1 MKIPKIFIAGAG
13 NVGSASAAA
22 MVMRRLG
29 RIVLYDA
36 VADLAAG
43 KAMDINHATP
53 FFHSDSRV
61 LGCNDTNE
69 LAGADVVVLAAG
81 SPRRAGMSRADL
93 LDENLSVLLGLGER
107 VMADCPHAKVLVVTN
122 PVDTLTG
129 MLKRRWGE
137 MNVFGL
143 GCSLDTPR
151 FRYFLA
157 EEAGTSVDS
166 VAGVVIG
173 AHNDNMVPL
182 VSQATIGGL
191 RAADQLT
198 AEQIGHVVRRT
209 KNAGTAIV
217 AKLRTR
223 GSFYAASHT
232 IAEIIEAVVR
242 DTQAVFPLSIHCRG
256 EYGYRD
262 VPLALPCQVGITGVR
277 KVLDVNLDSC
287 ERDALDACAE
297 AMAGAMACSRKQA

>member
-22 MVMRRLG
+22 IVMRRLG
-29 RIVLYDA
+29 KVFLYDA
-36 VADLAAG
+36 VEDLSVG

-61 LGCNDTNE
+61 VGCNDTSE
-69 LAGADVVVLAAG
+69 LAGADIVILAAG

-93 LDENLSVLLGLGER
+93 LGENLSVLLGLGEQ
-107 VMADCPHAKVLVVTN
+107 VMARCPQAKVLVVTN

-129 MLKRRWGE
+129 LMKRRWSE

-157 EEAGTSVDS
+157 EEASTSVDS
-166 VAGVVIG
+166 VNGLVIG
-173 AHNDNMVPL
+173 SHDDNMVPL

-191 RAADQLT
+191 RAASLLS
-198 AEQIGHVVRRT
+198 ERQIADVVRRLRQ
-209 KNAGTAIV
+209 AGTDIV
-217 AKLRTR
+217 ARLRTR

-242 DTQAVFPLSIHCRG
+242 DTGGVFPLSVYCRG
-256 EYGYRD
+256 EYGFRD
-262 VPLALPCQVGITGVR
+262 VPLALPCQVGITGIK
-277 KVLDVNLDSC
+277 KVLDVALDSQ
-287 ERDALDACAE
+287 ERQGLGICAE
-297 AMAGAMACSRKQA
+297 AMAAAMDAVER